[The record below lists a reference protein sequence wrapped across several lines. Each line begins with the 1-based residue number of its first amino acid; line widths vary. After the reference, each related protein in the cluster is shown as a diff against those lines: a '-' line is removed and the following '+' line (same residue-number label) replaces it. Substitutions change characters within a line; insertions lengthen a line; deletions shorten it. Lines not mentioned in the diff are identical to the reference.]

1 MSDNNPNDS
10 QNTANTSENTSGE
23 EGQQNGSQENNPQ
36 MQSGSTVSGPPNPS
50 FPLANLPQITQTV
63 QQSAEN
69 HEDRRVMRKR
79 LFAVIVGASIIF
91 LSLGALMAVVVTCN
105 LLTTKSE
112 VKNAMIKVVEDASPL
127 KISQTVFQVQP
138 LPPESFFHARENA
151 KEISTLAASQRNS
164 LIEKF
169 LESTNWLSLTPM
181 ITLIAFILGVG
192 LTLAI
197 ALMRALFKE
206 EAEEKSNALA
216 QMCTPLSKLIEY
228 LGEYIKSKFN
238 SR

>member
-1 MSDNNPNDS
+1 MSGNNSNIS
-10 QNTANTSENTSGE
+10 QNTANTSENESGQ
-23 EGQQNGSQENNPQ
+23 EGQHNGPQ
-36 MQSGSTVSGPPNPS
+36 GSTTQTQFGAPVSGPPDPS
-50 FPLANLPQITQTV
+50 FPLANLPESTQTV
-63 QQSAEN
+63 QQRAEN
-69 HEDRRVMRKR
+69 HEDRRNMRKW
-79 LFAVIVGASIIF
+79 LFIFIVGASFVF
-91 LSLGALMAVVVTCN
+91 LLLGGGMAVVVTCN

-112 VKNAMIKVVEDASPL
+112 VKTAMIKVVDEASPS
-127 KISQTVFQVQP
+127 KIGQTVFQVQP

-151 KEISTLAASQRNS
+151 KEISMLAASQRNS

-206 EAEEKSNALA
+206 EAEEKTNTLA
-216 QMCTPLSKLIEY
+216 QVCTPLSKLIEY